1 MKAASMAIKIAGDFV
16 KAMTDIMGMMP
27 EPSQATNMTKRL
39 GQILDVIVSLTL
51 VIGAAIP
58 YLVSSII
65 NIDVGDPQS
74 TEARLKVISTV
85 MKVIGDFSKAIKDM
99 MSLMPKANDM
109 AEVKKNAETM
119 FGGGG
124 VMYLIISRLM
134 GEGGKYGIPDLVLS
148 LIHI

>member
-1 MKAASMAIKIAGDFV
+1 MIF
-16 KAMTDIMGMMP
+16 
-27 EPSQATNMTKRL
+27 
-39 GQILDVIVSLTL
+39 ILNKFSAWNFKCFIVIISLTL

-58 YLVSSII
+58 YLVSKII
-65 NIDVGDPQS
+65 NIDVGDPQA

-119 FGGGG
+119 FEAYGHRRK
-124 VMYLIISRLM
+124 IRNTSA
-134 GEGGKYGIPDLVLS
+134 GKINRRRC
-148 LIHI
+148 